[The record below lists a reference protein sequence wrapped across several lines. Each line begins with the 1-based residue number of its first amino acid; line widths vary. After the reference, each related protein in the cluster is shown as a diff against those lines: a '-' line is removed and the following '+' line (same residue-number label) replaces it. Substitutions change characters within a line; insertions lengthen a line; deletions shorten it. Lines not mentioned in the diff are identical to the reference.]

1 MFGTTSVGQYRY
13 PYVPS
18 PYHPGAMNAQ
28 PTQPVDNIVRK
39 PITSKQNR
47 GRNARPTGLSDKGF
61 RDDRIERIDSVDRPD
76 KKYQTPVIATKIT
89 YKGGAPIGANR
100 KDRLAIWDAF
110 AKEKK
115 IRTYKDLDELYSYKL
130 LKQVF
135 NWAGQ
140 FRAGMVMIYREPK
153 LLGKREL
160 LLVHHREVEYFD
172 GKTTRIMPERKGP
185 PKGEA
190 EPEDGSALKT
200 AIRETQEETG
210 VNILDPRHGAKLMPT
225 AFLARRPE
233 KGIEELIVYFVAIF
247 ESKPEVVVDLDEL
260 SGYTWVDMSVG
271 LQSISDVASPT
282 KWLLDSLAKVNFSR
296 MTYIKSL
303 ELPLENC

>member
-1 MFGTTSVGQYRY
+1 MIAPQARPVENVGRKSAPGKQYR
-13 PYVPS
+13 
-18 PYHPGAMNAQ
+18 G
-28 PTQPVDNIVRK
+28 K
-39 PITSKQNR
+39 
-47 GRNARPTGLSDKGF
+47 NARTGRIDKIDSG
-61 RDDRIERIDSVDRPD
+61 DNGDRIERIGGTVDRPD

-89 YKGGAPIGANR
+89 YKGGAPVGANR

-115 IRTYKDLDELYSYKL
+115 IRTYKDLDELYSYTL

-172 GKTTRIMPERKGP
+172 GRTLKIMPERKGP

-190 EPEDGSALKT
+190 EPEDGSALRT

-247 ESKPEVVVDLDEL
+247 ESKPEVVVDPDEL

-271 LQSISDVASPT
+271 LQTISDVASPT
-282 KWLLDSLAKVNFSR
+282 KWLLDSLSKVNFSR